1 MWFAFPFERLLHA
14 EEEGKTVRLDGHGS
28 LSQKKYA
35 RIANRLLK
43 SVTEVISYRS
53 QICCSASMQN
63 LSF

>member
-14 EEEGKTVRLDGHGS
+14 EEEGKTEMDGHGS

-35 RIANRLLK
+35 RTANRLLK
-43 SVTEVISYRS
+43 SATEIISYRS